1 MSWPPEGSK
10 PPVPPRP
17 TPAPAPRPEQPSRPA
32 SPSETSGETKVKPQ
46 AEATRPQPPQFGH
59 DGIDP
64 RRAALILGLPLLAV
78 GGVLLVLFATPTVW
92 WIAAGVAAASLAG
105 GVLVRRSKRA
115 RGLLKRL
122 PGAGRAASALKR
134 MPNGRFARSPLGR
147 VVGRVLGRR
156 TPASSGGSSSRPKTL
171 GGRLR
176 SVLPSWAGGT
186 RGRRPGGTEGASPG
200 GRPGRRMRSLLSRL
214 TPGGGR
220 RPGPSGG
227 ASGGR
232 PGKPGGASPAGG
244 KTKPGSLLGRA
255 ARSVGTAAG
264 RASRAVGSK
273 LFGIRPTA
281 SPGGAGGSGKG
292 KKKPPGGSKPSQT
305 DLDLGVV
312 WRGLGGAGKLLGRGI
327 GMTAL
332 TLLAPF
338 RRDKTPK
345 DQDDDFD
352 KSKTWEAGID
362 GEVIDGKHTDPELG
376 RIAKQAKKEAKR
388 RAKEAPVWPNVD
400 VDNMPLPP
408 VQGPQQWPDYDVDDY
423 APESEQR
430 PPERSSPP
438 KRTHDPPAEKP
449 VSPPASPPPHREKPR
464 EAPRFTST
472 NTKHGGSKMAVDAMK
487 YQDMVTNAVSRTQGW
502 QAAADAFR
510 RDAEELD
517 EKAKEHD
524 RAAELFK
531 HTGNH
536 AAAEDSAEQARKLRD
551 DANSCRTY
559 AAKYQEKANAEP
571 NAA

>member
-1 MSWPPEGSK
+1 MTWPPEGSK
-10 PPVPPRP
+10 PPVPHRP

-46 AEATRPQPPQFGH
+46 GEATRPQPPQFGH

-78 GGVLLVLFATPTVW
+78 GGALLVLFATPTVW
-92 WIAAGVAAASLAG
+92 WIAAGVAGASLAG

-200 GRPGRRMRSLLSRL
+200 GRPGGRMRSLLSRL

-232 PGKPGGASPAGG
+232 PGKPGGASPTGG

-388 RAKEAPVWPNVD
+388 RAKEARAVAEPPPEWPNVEPHD
-400 VDNMPLPP
+400 GAWPVAEPEDGTVPTQSLP
-408 VQGPQQWPDYDVDDY
+408 D
-423 APESEQR
+423 
-430 PPERSSPP
+430 
-438 KRTHDPPAEKP
+438 KRDHDPPP
-449 VSPPASPPPHREKPR
+449 QRPADRPRTEKPR
-464 EAPRFTST
+464 ATST
-472 NTKHGGSKMAVDAMK
+472 NTMITHGGTMSAADQYVEMIDRSTPTTYA
-487 YQDMVTNAVSRTQGW
+487 SSCLE
-502 QAAADAFR
+502 AAAQAR
-510 RDAEELD
+510 RDAARKEEEGKKLRREAETFAALPGAANQKMAQDLQAEAAQCEEDAQDRIQWAARLD
-517 EKAKEHD
+517 EMAND
-524 RAAELFK
+524 AANG
-531 HTGNH
+531 T
-536 AAAEDSAEQARKLRD
+536 AA
-551 DANSCRTY
+551 
-559 AAKYQEKANAEP
+559 
-571 NAA
+571 